1 MKRGRPRAVPFFTK
15 TAMDIK
21 DIFTLYDARS
31 PMRYDLSDHSRGLSD
46 FRQIVIA
53 EWGDLR
59 LVIKIA
65 HNAFTTPPRVE
76 GWRQAIEAYRSIGC
90 YCPRIIPNRKGKFTE
105 AVEYHGLPCV
115 VFAEEYSVYR
125 TAEQFD
131 QRRIWKDGRRVYQE
145 AALRLTAQAGAQRW
159 SFVDFPSA
167 YCILEPFDPSEDDDE
182 VMECALCVKKMMET
196 DFPEQRNRFQRIWN
210 AFLENKAALSR
221 VYQQLPTSVF
231 QADMGGGNVL
241 LDEDL
246 RLAGVLDFNLS
257 GRETALN
264 MLFRESF
271 VNFEDKEKNMLYD
284 GGLQEKAFALFL
296 ENLKIIKKHYTFNQA
311 EADAAP
317 LLYRYLRPFWW
328 YTVRAVETN
337 RKDAAKIERVLAWME
352 AEQARKLEL

>member
-1 MKRGRPRAVPFFTK
+1 
-15 TAMDIK
+15 MDIN
-21 DIFTLYDARS
+21 DIFALYDARS
-31 PMRYDLSDHSRGLSD
+31 PLRYDLTDNSRGPSD
-46 FRQIVIA
+46 FRQVVIA
-53 EWGDLR
+53 DWGDVR
-59 LVIKIA
+59 RVIKIVC
-65 HNAFTTPPRVE
+65 NAFTTPRRVE

-90 YCPRIIPNRKGKFTE
+90 YCPRIILNRKGSSAE
-105 AVEYHGLPCV
+105 AAAYRGLPCV
-115 VFAEEYSVYR
+115 VFAEECSAYR

-131 QRRIWKDGRRVYQE
+131 QRRIWKDGRRVYRE

-159 SFVDFPSA
+159 NFVDFPSA

-182 VMECALCVKKMMET
+182 VMECALRVKKTVEK
-196 DFPEQRNRFQRIWN
+196 DFPEQEDRFQRIWD
-210 AFLENKAALSR
+210 AFLENKAALALIYR
-221 VYQQLPTSVF
+221 RLPTSVF

-246 RLAGVLDFNLS
+246 RFVGVLDFNLS

-271 VNFEDKEKNMLYD
+271 VNFEDDEKNMLCD
-284 GGLQEKAFALFL
+284 GELQEKAFSMFM
-296 ENLKIIKKHYTFNQA
+296 ENLEIIKKYYTFSQA

>member
-1 MKRGRPRAVPFFTK
+1 
-15 TAMDIK
+15 MDIK
-21 DIFTLYDARS
+21 DILTLYDARS
-31 PMRYDLSDHSRGLSD
+31 PLHYDLSDHSRGQSD

-53 EWGDLR
+53 DWGDLR

-65 HNAFTTPPRVE
+65 HNAFTTPLRVE
-76 GWRQAIEAYRSIGC
+76 GWRQTIEAYRSIGC

-115 VFAEEYSVYR
+115 AFAEECSAYR

-131 QRRIWKDGRRVYQE
+131 QRRIWKDGRRVYKE

-159 SFVDFPSA
+159 GFVDFPSA

-196 DFPEQRNRFQRIWN
+196 DFPEQRNRFQRIWD

-221 VYQQLPTSVF
+221 VYQQLPASVF

-246 RLAGVLDFNLS
+246 RLVGVLDFNLS
-257 GRETALN
+257 GRETVLN

-271 VNFEDKEKNMLYD
+271 VNFEDDEKNMLYD
-284 GGLQEKAFALFL
+284 G
-296 ENLKIIKKHYTFNQA
+296 
-311 EADAAP
+311 
-317 LLYRYLRPFWW
+317 
-328 YTVRAVETN
+328 
-337 RKDAAKIERVLAWME
+337 
-352 AEQARKLEL
+352 